1 MGLETGGLEVDV
13 MSLRQKIW
21 STLLLL
27 VLVTQAQ
34 AATTTVEMLRDMFR
48 RPVTE
53 WREVLKSNRALLDQ
67 QFFSNVEK
75 RIRWGI
81 ENNHIDDAFRFAMV
95 GDFGSEAKSK
105 PANFRID
112 LAELFFNAEN
122 FVMAGQIVDNIM
134 VTSPDTP
141 AAKRAAFLRARLF
154 EMQKNLFQ
162 AHAAYVELARQGYKP
177 EEAWHKAGLISMLI
191 HEESRGLEEL
201 KRAKEAG
208 SVAAGIDYDKFKSQL
223 TGDWVESF
231 PAAANT
237 SGTTNEGL
245 VNTSKGP
252 DKGELLTEAK
262 SAVLAG
268 NLDVGRAKYQEAY
281 NLDNNNPEIF
291 RGLAA
296 VLYRQGALGEAKAFL
311 DKVITQDQN
320 DPELYRFRGN
330 VLERM
335 YDRDKNQQNLA
346 AAVADYEKALSLS
359 PNHQFLQTEYQR
371 AKGKK

>member
-1 MGLETGGLEVDV
+1 

-21 STLLLL
+21 SILLGLI
-27 VLVTQAQ
+27 LVTQAQ

-53 WREVLKSNRALLDQ
+53 WREVLQSNRALLDQ

-95 GDFGSEAKSK
+95 GDFGSEAKNQ

-122 FVMAGQIVDNIM
+122 YVMAGQIVDNIM

-162 AHAAYVELARQGYKP
+162 AHEAYVELAKQNYKP
-177 EEAWHKAGLISMLI
+177 DETWHKAGLISMMVNQ
-191 HEESRGLEEL
+191 ESRGLEEL

-208 SVAAGIDYDKFKSQL
+208 SVPAGIDYDRYKSQL

-231 PAAANT
+231 PTAPNT

-245 VNTSKGP
+245 VNTNKGP
-252 DKGELLTEAK
+252 DKAELVTEAK

-268 NLDVGRAKYQEAY
+268 NLDLGRAKYQQAY
-281 NLDNNNPEIF
+281 QLDKNNPEIF

-311 DKVITQDQN
+311 DEVITRDQN

-330 VLERM
+330 VMERM
-335 YDRDKNQQNLA
+335 FDRDKDKQNLA
-346 AAVADYEKALSLS
+346 AAIADYQQALSLS

-371 AKGKK
+371 AKSKQ